1 MSEWQALETS
11 LEGGRVRR
19 LTLSR
24 GGSALTMGEVI
35 AGWRTDAAFRAF
47 YRTGLAECPF
57 PAFFWEHPVLTRARL
72 AHPYECVQ
80 VDSPSLAAVHADS
93 RPFAEEFRSGCG
105 TGSVVQF
112 PNLSGDALLIAPCPQ
127 DPAAAYAHI
136 GVFVRQA
143 PPAQVD
149 VLLRTLGETLEARLD
164 DRPLWVST
172 SGLGVSWLHVRLDAR
187 PKYYTFAPYRYPRPG
202 DPRR

>member
-1 MSEWQALETS
+1 MSEWQVLETR

-24 GGSALTMGEVI
+24 SGSALTMGEVI
-35 AGWRTDAAFRAF
+35 TGWRTDAAFRAF
-47 YRTGLAECPF
+47 YGTCLADCPF
-57 PAFFWEHPVLTRARL
+57 PAFFWEHPALTRTRL
-72 AHPYECVQ
+72 AHPYQCVQ
-80 VDSPSLAAVHADS
+80 VDSPSLAAVHADP
-93 RPFAEEFRSGCG
+93 RPFAEELRSGCG
-105 TGSVVQF
+105 AQEVVQF

-127 DPAAAYAHI
+127 GAAAAHAHI

-143 PPAQVD
+143 PAAQVD
-149 VLLRTLGETLEARLD
+149 ALLRTLGETLEARLD

-187 PKYYTFAPYRYPRPG
+187 PKYYTFAPYRQARPE
-202 DPRR
+202 DRRR